1 MTVLLYSMPAAKS
14 RLKNPLCPCICLVYS
29 AAAATA
35 SVELACHTKCT
46 KLCRLD
52 TMLLNPF

>member
-52 TMLLNPF
+52 IMLLNPF